1 MDDLTMDLQRM
12 CRHNRDG
19 SYGTQKNRQ
28 RGLAAMASDLRKL
41 GYKLPEA
48 RSLKTRHVTALVEHW
63 LGNDLDDAT
72 IRNRLTWLRWW
83 ASHVDKANV
92 VERDNAAYGLSP
104 RPLDPFNRAQKLDV
118 DKFRRIADPLV
129 KASVL
134 LQVGFGL
141 RREEAIK
148 FNPSYAVKEDRII
161 LKSSWTKG
169 GRPRVIPITN
179 EYQRWVL
186 SVVRSAV
193 PGDGA
198 LIPPKATYVDQLRQY
213 EYHTLLVGLR
223 NTHGF
228 RHAYAQRRYLTLTG
242 WPCPLAGG
250 KRRHQMTDA
259 ERASDQTARTQITGE
274 LGHGRLAITDVY
286 LGRA

>member
-1 MDDLTMDLQRM
+1 MDDLTMDLTRM

-41 GYKLPEA
+41 GYKLPDA
-48 RSLKTRHVTALVEHW
+48 KSLKTKHVGALVEHW
-63 LGNDLDDAT
+63 QSADLDDAT

-83 ASHVDKANV
+83 AQRVDKPNV
-92 VERDNAAYGLSP
+92 VERDNAAYGLSS
-104 RPLDPFNRAQKLDV
+104 RPEDPVNRAQRLDLM
-118 DKFRRIADPLV
+118 KFHLVTDPLIR
-129 KASVL
+129 ASIL

-148 FNPSYAVKEDRII
+148 FTPSYAIQPTRIV

-169 GRPRVIPITN
+169 GRARWIPITE

-186 SVVRSAV
+186 DQVRRAV
-193 PGDGA
+193 PGNGS
-198 LIPPKATYVDQLRQY
+198 LIPPSATYVDQLRRY
-213 EYHTLLVGLR
+213 EYQTLNAGLR

-228 RHAYAQRRYLTLTG
+228 RHAYTQRRYKALTG

-250 KRRHQMTDA
+250 KRRHQMTEE
-259 ERASDQTARTQITGE
+259 ERARDNAARAQISAE
-274 LGHGRLAITDVY
+274 LGHGRLAITDTY
-286 LGRA
+286 LGRG

>member
-28 RGLAAMASDLRKL
+28 RGLAAMASDLRRL

-48 RSLKTRHVTALVEHW
+48 RSLKTRHVSALVEHW
-63 LGNDLDDAT
+63 FGNDLDDAT

-83 ASHVDKANV
+83 AQRIDKPNI
-92 VERDNAAYGLSP
+92 VERDNAAYGLAP
-104 RPLDPFNRAQKLDV
+104 RPDDPVNRAQRLDPM
-118 DKFRRIADPLV
+118 KFHRITCPYIR
-129 KASVL
+129 ASLL

-148 FNPSYAVKEDRII
+148 FTPSYAIKPDRIV

-169 GRPRVIPITN
+169 GRPRTVPITL

-186 SVVRSAV
+186 SEVRRLV
-193 PGDGA
+193 PGDGS
-198 LIPPKATYVDQLRQY
+198 LIPSASNYAEQLKRY
-213 EYHTLLVGLR
+213 EYQTLEAGLR

-228 RHAYAQRRYLTLTG
+228 RHAYAQRRYLVLTG

-250 KRRHQMTDA
+250 KRRHQMTA
-259 ERASDQTARTQITGE
+259 EERAKDQGARMQVSGE
-274 LGHGRLAITDVY
+274 LGHGRLAITDTY

>member
-1 MDDLTMDLQRM
+1 MDDLTMDLNKM

-48 RSLKTRHVTALVEHW
+48 RSLKTRHVAALVEHW
-63 LGNDLDDAT
+63 LGSDLDDAT

-83 ASHVDKANV
+83 AERIGKPNV
-92 VERDNAAYGLSP
+92 VERDNAAYGVSP
-104 RPLDPFNRAQKLDV
+104 RPQDPVNRAQRLDPM
-118 DKFRRIADPLV
+118 KFQQIACSYI
-129 KASVL
+129 KASLL
-134 LQVGFGL
+134 LQVAFGL

-148 FNPSYAVKEDRII
+148 FRPAHAVQQNRIT

-169 GRPRVIPITN
+169 GRTRTVPITT
-179 EYQRWVL
+179 EYQQKVL
-186 SVVRSAV
+186 EDIRRIV
-193 PGDGA
+193 PGDGS
-198 LIPPKATYVDQLRQY
+198 LIPAQSNYAEQLKRY
-213 EYHTLLVGLR
+213 EYQTLEAGLR

-228 RHAYAQRRYLTLTG
+228 RHAYAQRRYLALTG

-250 KRRHQMTDA
+250 KRRHQMTNE
-259 ERASDQTARTQITGE
+259 ERERDRSARFQISSE
-274 LGHGRLAITDVY
+274 LGHARLSITDTY
-286 LGRA
+286 LGKA

>member
-1 MDDLTMDLQRM
+1 MDDLTMDLNRM

-41 GYKLPEA
+41 GYKLPA
-48 RSLKTRHVTALVEHW
+48 AGSLKTRHVGALVEHW

-83 ASHVDKANV
+83 AGRVNKPNV

-104 RPLDPFNRAQKLDV
+104 RPDDPPNRARRLDA
-118 DKFRRIADPLV
+118 DKFNLIKCQHVR
-129 KASVL
+129 ASIL
-134 LQVGFGL
+134 LQVAFGL

-148 FNPSYAVKEDRII
+148 FQPKYAIQSERIV

-169 GRPRVIPITN
+169 GRARWIPITTD
-179 EYQRWVL
+179 YQRTIL
-186 SVVRSAV
+186 ADIRKLI
-193 PGDGA
+193 PGDGS
-198 LIPPKATYVDQLRQY
+198 LIPAGSNYAEQMKRY
-213 EYHTLLVGLR
+213 EYQTLQADLR

-228 RHAYAQRRYLTLTG
+228 RHAYAQQRYRTLTG

-250 KRRHQMTDA
+250 KRRHQMTD
-259 ERASDQTARTQITGE
+259 EEKQTDREARLKISGE
-274 LGHGRLAITDVY
+274 LGHARISITDVY

>member
-1 MDDLTMDLQRM
+1 MDDLTMDLNKM

-48 RSLKTRHVTALVEHW
+48 RSLKTRHVAALIEHW

-83 ASHVDKANV
+83 AERIGKPNV
-92 VERDNAAYGLSP
+92 VERDNAAYGVSP
-104 RPLDPFNRAQKLDV
+104 RSEDPVNRAQRL
-118 DKFRRIADPLV
+118 DPLKFHRITCPFI
-129 KASVL
+129 KASLL
-134 LQVGFGL
+134 LQVAFGL

-148 FNPSYAVKEDRII
+148 FRPAYAVQQNRIV

-169 GRPRVIPITN
+169 GRSRTVPITTDYQNKVLDDVRRVIPGDGSLIPAQSN
-179 EYQRWVL
+179 YVEQLKRYEYQ
-186 SVVRSAV
+186 
-193 PGDGA
+193 
-198 LIPPKATYVDQLRQY
+198 
-213 EYHTLLVGLR
+213 TLEAGLR

-228 RHAYAQRRYLTLTG
+228 RHAYAQRRYLVLTG

-250 KRRHQMTDA
+250 KRRHQMTNE
-259 ERASDQTARTQITGE
+259 ERERDRSARFQISGE
-274 LGHGRLAITDVY
+274 LGHARLSITDTY
-286 LGRA
+286 LGKA

>member
-1 MDDLTMDLQRM
+1 MDELTMDLVRM

-28 RGLAAMASDLRKL
+28 RGLAAMASDLKRL

-48 RSLKTRHVTALVEHW
+48 RSIKTKHVAALVEHW
-63 LGNDLDDAT
+63 LGNDLDGAT

-83 ASHVDKANV
+83 AGKVGKANV
-92 VERDNAAYGLSP
+92 VERDNAAYGLAA
-104 RPLDPFNRAQKLDV
+104 RPDDQINRAQRLDPTRFKLI
-118 DKFRRIADPLV
+118 RCAYTQ
-129 KASVL
+129 ASVM
-134 LQVGFGL
+134 LQVAFGL

-148 FNPSYAVKEDRII
+148 FQPSFAIQQERIA

-169 GRPRVIPITN
+169 GRARWIPITTD
-179 EYQRWVL
+179 YQRQTLAHIRKLV
-186 SVVRSAV
+186 A
-193 PGDGA
+193 GDGS
-198 LIPPKATYVDQLRQY
+198 LIPANSSYAEQLKRY
-213 EYHTLLVGLR
+213 EYHTYVAGLR

-228 RHAYAQRRYLTLTG
+228 RHAYAQSRYHTLTG

-250 KRRHQMTDA
+250 KRYHKMTEE
-259 ERASDQTARTQITGE
+259 ERAADRAARATISQE
-274 LGHGRLAITDVY
+274 LGHARLSITDTY

>member
-1 MDDLTMDLQRM
+1 MDDLTMDLNRM

-48 RSLKTRHVTALVEHW
+48 RSLKTRHVGALVEHW

-83 ASHVDKANV
+83 AGRVNKPNV

-104 RPLDPFNRAQKLDV
+104 RPEDPPNRARKLDP
-118 DKFRRIADPLV
+118 DKFNLIKDRHV
-129 KASVL
+129 KASIL
-134 LQVGFGL
+134 LQVAFGL

-148 FNPSYAVKEDRII
+148 FNPNYAIQKERVV

-169 GRPRVIPITN
+169 GRARWIPITTD
-179 EYQRWVL
+179 YQRQVL
-186 SVVRSAV
+186 ADIRRLV
-193 PGDGA
+193 PGDSS
-198 LIPPKATYVDQLRQY
+198 LIPAGSNYAEQLKRY
-213 EYHTLLVGLR
+213 EYQTLQADLR

-228 RHAYAQRRYLTLTG
+228 RHAYAQRRYRTLTG
-242 WPCPLAGG
+242 WACPLAGG
-250 KRRHQMTDA
+250 KRRHQMTDD
-259 ERASDQTARTQITGE
+259 ENRIDREARLKISGE
-274 LGHGRLAITDVY
+274 LGHSRLSITNTY

>member
-1 MDDLTMDLQRM
+1 MDDLTMDLNRM

-48 RSLKTRHVTALVEHW
+48 RSLKTRHVAALVEHW

-72 IRNRLTWLRWW
+72 IRNRLSWLRWW
-83 ASHVDKANV
+83 AQRIDKPNV

-104 RPLDPFNRAQKLDV
+104 RPEDPVNRAQRLDPG
-118 DKFRRIADPLV
+118 KFHQITCPYTR
-129 KASVL
+129 ASLL
-134 LQVGFGL
+134 LQIAFGL

-148 FNPSYAVKEDRII
+148 FRPGYAIRDGRIV

-169 GRPRVIPITN
+169 GRARSIAITSAYQSWVLDQVRTLVTGDGSLIPANSTYGEQLKRY
-179 EYQRWVL
+179 EYQ
-186 SVVRSAV
+186 
-193 PGDGA
+193 
-198 LIPPKATYVDQLRQY
+198 
-213 EYHTLLVGLR
+213 TLQAGLR

-228 RHAYAQRRYLTLTG
+228 RHAYAQRRYRELTG
-242 WPCPLAGG
+242 WPCPLQGG
-250 KRRHQMTDA
+250 KRRHQMTDT
-259 ERASDQTARTQITGE
+259 ERESDRSARALISGE
-274 LGHGRLAITDVY
+274 LGHARLSITDTY
-286 LGRA
+286 LGKA